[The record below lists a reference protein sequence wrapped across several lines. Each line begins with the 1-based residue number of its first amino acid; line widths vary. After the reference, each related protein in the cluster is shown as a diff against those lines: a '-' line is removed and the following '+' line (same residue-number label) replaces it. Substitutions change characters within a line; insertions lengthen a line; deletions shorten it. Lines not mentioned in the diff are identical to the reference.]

1 MTFLDYF
8 QQTIQPQLAAIDLF
22 LKTEEPPRHYIGRNG
37 EASRAGKAFAHYKG
51 RISAADAAGFI
62 TVMPYA

>member
-22 LKTEEPPRHYIGRNG
+22 LKTEEPPYAAQTAAVLLGITSG
-37 EASRAGKAFAHYKG
+37 EMEKLLA
-51 RISAADAAGFI
+51 
-62 TVMPYA
+62 